1 MKNNSG
7 TLFRYYSKS
16 KNVKDSPS
24 FVGEAVVDGQTKKIM
39 AWVKKTRN
47 GNDYLSIK
55 FVEQVDP
62 KTGKVIP
69 SEKPVSKSTKRDLV
83 NIADGRPA
91 VETIDPDTID
101 LKDLP
106 F

>member
-16 KNVKDSPS
+16 KNTKDNPS
-24 FVGEAVVDGQTKKIM
+24 YVGEAVVDGHTKKIV
-39 AWVKKTRN
+39 AWVKKARN
-47 GNDYLSIK
+47 GSDYLSIK
-55 FVEQVDP
+55 FVEQSDH

-69 SEKPVSKSTKRDLV
+69 SENTQKKNKRDMKTV
-83 NIADGRPA
+83 ADGRPV
-91 VETIDPDTID
+91 VETIDPDSID
-101 LKDLP
+101 LENLP